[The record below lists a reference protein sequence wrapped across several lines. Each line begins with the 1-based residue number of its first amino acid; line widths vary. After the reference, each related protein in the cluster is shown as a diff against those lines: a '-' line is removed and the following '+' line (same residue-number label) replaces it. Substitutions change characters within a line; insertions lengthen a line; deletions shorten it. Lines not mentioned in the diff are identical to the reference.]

1 MRSGLK
7 YPRAATQRCSPDNTT
22 EAGLRGI
29 VDRPKGFVQFQFIMK
44 IKDLVNFALK
54 NPPLLEMELG
64 VVSQTETH
72 QGGPLD
78 GASIFTF
85 TRFNPALLDLAVLCC
100 SSIRTRNTQ
109 TCSPSL

>member
-1 MRSGLK
+1 
-7 YPRAATQRCSPDNTT
+7 
-22 EAGLRGI
+22 
-29 VDRPKGFVQFQFIMK
+29 MK

-78 GASIFTF
+78 GATHIHFHPVQSGIIGFSGFMLFVNPDEERTDLFTI
-85 TRFNPALLDLAVLCC
+85 ALGESGQFSQRACLGPLPD
-100 SSIRTRNTQ
+100 
-109 TCSPSL
+109 SLK